1 MMNLNSIAPQE
12 PRSEFQLIPAG
23 SVVRAIVQVKP
34 GDIQIPDYGPGN
46 WFKASQ
52 SSRAKWME
60 LEFTIVG
67 GPFDRRKFWDR
78 VFVDGDKM
86 GSSGMP
92 EAKEIGLR
100 TLRALIDSANNLDP
114 SDMSPEAQQRRT
126 INGVADLN
134 GMEICAKIGIKK
146 GTNGYQDQNRLMAAL
161 TPKDKD
167 YIRRDGE
174 MYGVSQ
180 ASTTAF
186 AQAPQPA
193 QGQMPTATS
202 GAVPAWA
209 NR

>member
-12 PRSEFQLIPAG
+12 PRSDFELIPIG
-23 SVVRAIVQVKP
+23 TVVRAIVQVKP
-34 GDIQIPDYGPGN
+34 GDIQIPDYGHGN

-86 GSSGMP
+86 GASGMP

-100 TLRALIDSANNLDP
+100 TLRALIDSANGLDP
-114 SDMSPEAQQRRT
+114 ADMSPEAQQRRT
-126 INGVADLN
+126 INGVSDLN

-146 GTNGYQDQNRLMAAL
+146 GTNGYQDQNKLMAAL
-161 TPKDKD
+161 TPKDKG
-167 YIRRDGE
+167 YVGRGAAG
-174 MYGVSQ
+174 YAPQPSN
-180 ASTTAF
+180 ATAF
-186 AQAPQPA
+186 VQAPQPA